1 MTADRSSSTCPALS
15 RRASSVCLRLSLFIS
30 NSKCTSFAGL
40 LPPLKSNSRITSRTG
55 SSDTVIPLLGEDRVR
70 ELLRVLLR
78 VKRSYPWKDSE
89 LSLATQL
96 HRLKTISKISL
107 IENDF
112 VMQFDGNVCLAKDFL
127 GSQTAEALFSS
138 AYGFMRK

>member
-1 MTADRSSSTCPALS
+1 VRS
-15 RRASSVCLRLSLFIS
+15 R
-30 NSKCTSFAGL
+30 
-40 LPPLKSNSRITSRTG
+40 
-55 SSDTVIPLLGEDRVR
+55 
-70 ELLRVLLR
+70 
-78 VKRSYPWKDSE
+78 PWKNSE

-96 HRLKTISKISL
+96 YRLKTISKISL

-127 GSQTAEALFSS
+127 GSQTAEALFSL